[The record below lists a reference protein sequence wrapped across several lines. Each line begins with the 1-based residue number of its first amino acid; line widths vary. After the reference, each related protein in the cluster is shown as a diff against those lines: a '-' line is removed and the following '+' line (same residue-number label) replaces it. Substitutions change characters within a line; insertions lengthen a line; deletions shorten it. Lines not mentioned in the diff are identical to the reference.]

1 MKTKIYEF
9 SYGSTLK
16 KVISKS
22 ISLMYNM
29 MINGIILFIYV
40 LLITAVNDRLKHLIG
55 HDILELFRIIEI
67 GLAIVIS
74 SVFFIPPFFK
84 QKVEISEKIVKIRRH
99 CLFFSP
105 LMIYRG
111 FNDTIL
117 ISQIDEIYRPTSK
130 DKLFEPIPVN
140 VVDWDNMV
148 IIKLNNSLGTTYYM
162 PVKNSDDF
170 INEMHKRR
178 IAVQVNNSIKD

>member
-74 SVFFIPPFFK
+74 SIFIIPPF
-84 QKVEISEKIVKIRRH
+84 
-99 CLFFSP
+99 
-105 LMIYRG
+105 
-111 FNDTIL
+111 
-117 ISQIDEIYRPTSK
+117 
-130 DKLFEPIPVN
+130 
-140 VVDWDNMV
+140 
-148 IIKLNNSLGTTYYM
+148 LN
-162 PVKNSDDF
+162 K
-170 INEMHKRR
+170 K
-178 IAVQVNNSIKD
+178 